1 MKTSITKMLQVYTDE
16 VGTLKRHR
24 ITIQALM
31 HRDKYQGT
39 LDPYNDFMLVELNAK
54 IYVYNLVIS
63 DLEQVINKLK
73 ENENTNK
80 NKLSRI

>member
-31 HRDKYQGT
+31 SRDKYQGT
-39 LDPYNDFMLVELNAK
+39 PDLYNDFMLVELNAK

>member
-1 MKTSITKMLQVYTDE
+1 MKTSITKMLQVYTDK

-24 ITIQALM
+24 IMIQALM
-31 HRDKYQGT
+31 SRDKYQGT
-39 LDPYNDFMLVELNAK
+39 PDSYNDFKLVELNAK